1 MYHIQ
6 TTISKG
12 GYIVVGDQK
21 LSRGY
26 WFNPVADVFEY
37 NEVRGIDPLNLLRC
51 NGATTKLSKSELEN
65 RLMKD
70 LLANPW
76 VYIYRYGNDRSSFPP
91 AGFEMA
97 EYICE
102 VEKGKWGVFSK
113 NKTLISLVPSSTAEY
128 LHAYVEIPFVNNKNF
143 KWKKFE

>member
-12 GYIVVGDQK
+12 GYVVIGDK
-21 LSRGY
+21 ELSRGY
-26 WFNPVADVFEY
+26 WFNPVAGVFEY

-51 NGATTKLSKSELEN
+51 NGATTILSKSELEK

-70 LLANPW
+70 LLTNPW
-76 VYIYRYGNDRSSFPP
+76 VYIYRYGNDRSSIPP

-97 EYICE
+97 EYVCE

-113 NKTLISLVPSSTAEY
+113 GKTLISWVPEATATY
-128 LHAYVEIPFVNNKNF
+128 LHAYVEIPFVNAKNF
-143 KWKKFE
+143 NWVKFE